1 MVFHIFVPIVYVS
14 TQIFLKNF
22 FIFFKSEVQLVQMK
36 LLLYTNTYSLKFV
49 PRPLGTKRYKKN
61 EQAIPTLIRSN
72 LYLRSKIND
81 LEHVFT

>member
-36 LLLYTNTYSLKFV
+36 LLLYTNT
-49 PRPLGTKRYKKN
+49 
-61 EQAIPTLIRSN
+61 
-72 LYLRSKIND
+72 
-81 LEHVFT
+81 